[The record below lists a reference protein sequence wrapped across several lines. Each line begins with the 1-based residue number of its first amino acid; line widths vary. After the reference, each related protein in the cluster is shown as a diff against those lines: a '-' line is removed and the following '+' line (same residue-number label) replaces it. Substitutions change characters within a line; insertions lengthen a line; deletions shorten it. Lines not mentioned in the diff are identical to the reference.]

1 MFYYLFI
8 LIVLNINNKD
18 YKDLILIFLS
28 KID

>member
-1 MFYYLFI
+1 MFYLFI